1 MCGRALSS
9 GADSSG
15 ARAAS
20 AQAAPGAGS
29 RRLSRPRCRRPR
41 GAAAAGGVRGVVN
54 EAKPEEDAAPRGE
67 EGAPGLRLPG
77 SGGPQGQQQ

>member
-1 MCGRALSS
+1 MHYGLNYF
-9 GADSSG
+9 
-15 ARAAS
+15 
-20 AQAAPGAGS
+20 
-29 RRLSRPRCRRPR
+29 LRPR

-77 SGGPQGQQQ
+77 RGGPQGHCAVDGGEAVSLVHRPS